1 MDFNAI
7 KLIFQKNLPEI
18 MVGIGITGTVVATGL
33 ACKATLSIEEELDHI
48 QESST
53 EIKNTPDDMI
63 DKPKELTKVYAKGA
77 ARIAKLYAP
86 AAIIGAAS
94 IGSIIY
100 GHDILRKRNLAMA
113 ACYELVDQSYKSYR
127 SRVAEKFGDEVE
139 KELCYGLTKEDIEYT
154 ETAEDGTEKTRKK
167 KGAVV
172 DTGSAGSPYSVRF
185 NEGCINWKNNAERNL
200 YFLRMMQSE
209 ANDMLNARGH
219 LFLNEV
225 YDLLGFPRTKDGQ
238 LVGWIR
244 GGNDVDFGIYTVFG
258 KENNDFTNGYSPTC
272 ILDFNVDGLI
282 YNKI

>member
-63 DKPKELTKVYAKGA
+63 DKPKELTKVYVKGA

-172 DTGSAGSPYSVRF
+172 DT
-185 NEGCINWKNNAERNL
+185 
-200 YFLRMMQSE
+200 
-209 ANDMLNARGH
+209 AR
-219 LFLNEV
+219 
-225 YDLLGFPRTKDGQ
+225 T
-238 LVGWIR
+238 
-244 GGNDVDFGIYTVFG
+244 
-258 KENNDFTNGYSPTC
+258 
-272 ILDFNVDGLI
+272 
-282 YNKI
+282 

>member
-1 MDFNAI
+1 MDINSA
-7 KLIFQKNLPEI
+7 KLIFQKYLPEI
-18 MVGIGITGTVVATGL
+18 MTGLGIAGTIVATGL
-33 ACKATLSIEEELDHI
+33 ACKATLHIEEELDDI
-48 QESST
+48 QEEVT
-53 EIKNTPDDMI
+53 EIKNVPDEDI
-63 DKPKELTKVYAKGA
+63 NKPKELTIAYCKGA

-100 GHDILRKRNLAMA
+100 GHDILRRRNLAMA
-113 ACYELVDQSYKSYR
+113 ACYELMDKSYKTYR
-127 SRVAEKFGDEVE
+127 TRVAEKIGKEAE
-139 KELCYGLTKEDIEYT
+139 KELYHGISKEDIEYI
-154 ETAEDGTEKTRKK
+154 EEQKDGKEKK
-167 KGAVV
+167 KTKKNAAIDSG
-172 DTGSAGSPYSVRF
+172 TSCSPYSVRF

-238 LVGWIR
+238 LVGWLR

-258 KENNDFTNGYSPTC
+258 KENNDFVNGYSPMA